1 MPAWK
6 GVGKELTEMK
16 IAVIGAGAMGSI
28 YGGHLSLHNEVY
40 LVDTNSEVVRVINEN
55 GIRLEENGE
64 DVIYRP
70 KAVTDVSGLPKMDL
84 IILFVKALFSRP
96 ALEGNRSLIGDE
108 TYLMTLQNG
117 SGHEDILKDFVPLER
132 IIIGTTEDQG
142 TVLGMA
148 HIRHGGKGGTN
159 LGMLCPDDKGML
171 PKLKDTLDACGFRAK
186 IHENIQQLIW
196 NKLFVNVALS
206 AVTAVLDVKMGFI
219 ADNPNALALSGQLL
233 HEAVEVAHAM
243 GLEADEEHLKQEI
256 IETSRRVPEGVTS
269 ICADL
274 SKGRKT
280 EVDTISGSVVRAA
293 AKVGVQ
299 VPAHEFLVNMV
310 HAMENRGK
318 EDIV

>member
-1 MPAWK
+1 
-6 GVGKELTEMK
+6 MK

-40 LVDTNSEVVRVINEN
+40 LVDTNPEIVNIINEK
-55 GIRLEENGE
+55 GITLEENGE
-64 DVIYRP
+64 DHVYCP
-70 KAVTDVSGLPKMDL
+70 KAVTNTAGLPEMDL
-84 IILFVKALFSRP
+84 VILFVKALFSRP
-96 ALEGNRSLIGDE
+96 ALEGNRNLIGKN
-108 TYLMTLQNG
+108 TYLLTLQNG
-117 SGHEDILKDFVPLER
+117 SGHEDILGEFAPIDR

-142 TVLGMA
+142 TILGMA
-148 HIRHGGKGGTN
+148 HIRHGGTGGTN
-159 LGMLCPDDKGML
+159 LGMLCPDTEGML
-171 PKLKDTLDACGFRAK
+171 PKLKETLDLCGFNGK

-206 AVTAVLDVKMGFI
+206 AVTAILNVKMGFI
-219 ADNPNALALSGQLL
+219 AENPNALAMSEQLL

-243 GLEADEEHLKQEI
+243 GLEADEDHLRQEI
-256 IETSRRVPEGVTS
+256 IDTSKRVPEGITS

-293 AKVGVQ
+293 KKVGVP

-310 HAMENRGK
+310 HAMENRH
-318 EDIV
+318 

>member
-1 MPAWK
+1 
-6 GVGKELTEMK
+6 MK

-40 LVDTNSEVVRVINEN
+40 LVDTNPEVVSVINEK
-55 GIRLEENGE
+55 GITLEENGE
-64 DVIYRP
+64 DHIYCP
-70 KAVTDVSGLPKMDL
+70 KAVTNTAGLPEMDL
-84 IILFVKALFSRP
+84 VILFVKALFSRP
-96 ALEGNRSLIGDE
+96 ALEGNRNLIGKN
-108 TYLMTLQNG
+108 TYLLTLQNG
-117 SGHEDILKDFVPLER
+117 SGHEDILGEFAPLER

-142 TVLGMA
+142 TILGMA
-148 HIRHGGKGGTN
+148 HIRHGGTGGTN
-159 LGMLCPDDKGML
+159 LGMLCPDTEGML
-171 PKLKDTLDACGFRAK
+171 PKLKETLDLCGFNGK

-206 AVTAVLDVKMGFI
+206 AVTAILNVKMGFI
-219 ADNPNALALSGQLL
+219 AGNPNALAMSEQLL

-243 GLEADEEHLKQEI
+243 GLEADEDHLRQEI
-256 IETSRRVPEGVTS
+256 IDTSNRVPEGITS

-293 AKVGVQ
+293 KKVGVP

-310 HAMENRGK
+310 HAMENRH
-318 EDIV
+318 